1 MIIFVKNYLLL
12 ILVIALNFISCSGYL
27 VKKEPKSYREAEDV
41 SQIPAIVKR
50 SKSVESM
57 RDSSQDNLDV
67 EQKSVIQQQEA
78 IYNQENTTKR
88 QIIYESQ
95 LNIQVRRIEHAIDN
109 IKSIIDSYKGYIE
122 SSQIHQERNEAR
134 IKIRVP
140 VDKFFNALD
149 DLFKIGYI
157 SSYQIRAE
165 DVTKKLQDVELRFN
179 TLKKLRDRLYEL
191 FKNVKDVKQKAKIL
205 KEINRLT
212 AEIEELEAKQ
222 KFLKDKATY
231 STIEVY
237 LSTKERE
244 ENSIVKISPFDW
256 IRKIDP
262 LKRTIFNTDLSFYE
276 SFVAK
281 EIFDS
286 IKIPSDFFN
295 NKEKFIKNDD
305 YIIYNSSGVG
315 IRVGFI
321 ENEPVGSKDFWLLA
335 LKEEFLKRKY
345 NILMEKKGSKL
356 NYLHTEIIDGVNQY
370 YYTIG
375 IWTKHSRDKSYVVIN
390 EIYYP
395 EKEYFEKY
403 KKTIEEL
410 F

>member
-1 MIIFVKNYLLL
+1 MKNYVLLFIVL
-12 ILVIALNFISCSGYL
+12 YLVSCGSYL
-27 VKKEPKSYREAEDV
+27 VKKEPKSYRGAEDTT
-41 SQIPAIVKR
+41 QIPTVVKR
-50 SKSVESM
+50 SKSVESIPE
-57 RDSSQDNLDV
+57 SSQDNI
-67 EQKSVIQQQEA
+67 EQKSVIQQQE
-78 IYNQENTTKR
+78 ITYNQEFSKKR
-88 QIIYESQ
+88 QIIYESE
-95 LNIQVRRIEHAIDN
+95 LNLQVRRIDNAIDE
-109 IKSIIDSYKGYIE
+109 IKSIVDSYQGYIE
-122 SSQIHQERNEAR
+122 YSQIHQERNEAQIR
-134 IKIRVP
+134 LRVP
-140 VDKFFNALD
+140 VDNFFNALD

-165 DVTKKLQDVELRFN
+165 DVTRKLQDVESRLN

-212 AEIEELEAKQ
+212 AEIENLETKQ

-237 LSTKERE
+237 LSTKEKE
-244 ENSIVKISPFDW
+244 ENSILKISPFDW

-262 LKRTIFNTDLSFYE
+262 LKRTIFNIDLNFYE
-276 SFVAK
+276 SLLAK

-286 IKIPSDFFN
+286 IKVPSDFFN

-315 IRVGFI
+315 IRLGFI
-321 ENEPVGSKDFWLLA
+321 ENEPVGSKDYWLSA

-345 NILMEKKGSKL
+345 NILMEKKESKL
-356 NYLHTEIIDGVNQY
+356 NYLHLEIVDGVNQY

-375 IWTKHSRDKSYVVIN
+375 VWIKYSGDKSYIVIS

-395 EKEYFEKY
+395 KKEYFQKY
-403 KKTIEEL
+403 KKIIEEL

>member
-1 MIIFVKNYLLL
+1 
-12 ILVIALNFISCSGYL
+12 
-27 VKKEPKSYREAEDV
+27 
-41 SQIPAIVKR
+41 
-50 SKSVESM
+50 
-57 RDSSQDNLDV
+57 
-67 EQKSVIQQQEA
+67 
-78 IYNQENTTKR
+78 
-88 QIIYESQ
+88 
-95 LNIQVRRIEHAIDN
+95 
-109 IKSIIDSYKGYIE
+109 
-122 SSQIHQERNEAR
+122 
-134 IKIRVP
+134 
-140 VDKFFNALD
+140 
-149 DLFKIGYI
+149 
-157 SSYQIRAE
+157 
-165 DVTKKLQDVELRFN
+165 
-179 TLKKLRDRLYEL
+179 
-191 FKNVKDVKQKAKIL
+191 
-205 KEINRLT
+205 
-212 AEIEELEAKQ
+212 
-222 KFLKDKATY
+222 
-231 STIEVY
+231 
-237 LSTKERE
+237 
-244 ENSIVKISPFDW
+244 
-256 IRKIDP
+256 
-262 LKRTIFNTDLSFYE
+262 
-276 SFVAK
+276 VAK